1 MIDLLKLRTS
11 NIQIIHNL
19 FNHSDFISCKPI
31 NNYYKSFRQKDGFKI
46 GLHFR
51 KANEKGLTVG
61 YGYVDIII
69 SPHYHK
75 NNYLHNGNDFTSLE
89 CINSIESILNYLNI
103 EKRDRI
109 DLQIVN
115 IEFGFN
121 IIPNTDVKNIIDGL
135 FFYSRKR
142 FIQKYND
149 IEMFKISDVT
159 KYKEIKVY
167 AKGLQFINKPHYNID
182 RNTLRFEVRAKKT
195 DKIKTYGLV
204 NVCDLLNIG
213 IYDRL
218 MIELLKEWDFVLL
231 VNINPCTVEMKNEDT
246 IFLDKCKNVDF
257 WIEIL
262 TEKHRNTFAKTKSK
276 YYKILTSSN
285 NLHTEIKA
293 KIIDKINQFTSVQT
307 FHRKTA

>member
-11 NIQIIHNL
+11 NIQIINIL
-19 FNHSDFISCKPI
+19 LNHSDFISCKPI
-31 NNYYKSFRQKDGFKI
+31 NNYYKSLRQKGGHKI

-75 NNYLHNGNDFTSLE
+75 NNYLHNGNDFTPLE

-103 EKRDRI
+103 EKIDRA

-121 IIPNTDVKNIIDGL
+121 IIPNTDIKNIIDGL

-149 IEMFKISDVT
+149 IEMFKISDAT

-167 AKGLQFINKPHYNID
+167 AKGLQFIDKPSFNID
-182 RNTLRFEVRAKKT
+182 RNTLRFEVRTKKT

-213 IYDRL
+213 IYQRL

-231 VNINPCTVEMKNEDT
+231 VNFYPYTVEMKDEDI

-262 TEKHRNTFAKTKSK
+262 TEKHRNTFTNTKSN

-293 KIIDKINQFTSVQT
+293 KIIDKIIQFNSVQT
-307 FHRKTA
+307 VLRKTA

>member
-11 NIQIIHNL
+11 NIQIINNL
-19 FNHSDFISCKPI
+19 LQHSDFIDCKPI
-31 NNYYKSFRQKDGFKI
+31 NNYYKSFRQKEGFKI
-46 GLHFR
+46 SLHFR
-51 KANEKGLTVG
+51 KAKERGITVG

-75 NNYLHNGNDFTSLE
+75 NKYVHNGDDFTPLE
-89 CINSIESILNYLNI
+89 CIKSISEILEYLKIKQRNRN
-103 EKRDRI
+103 ELK
-109 DLQIVN
+109 IVN

-121 IIPNTDVKNIIDGL
+121 IIPNTDIKNIIDGL

-149 IEMFKISDVT
+149 IETFKISDAT
-159 KYKEIKVY
+159 KYKEVKAY
-167 AKGLQFINKPHYNID
+167 AKGLQFIDKPCYNID

-213 IYDRL
+213 IYERL

-231 VNINPCTVEMKNEDT
+231 INVNPCTVKMINKDI

-257 WIEIL
+257 WIKTL

-276 YYKILTSSN
+276 YFKILNSSN

-293 KIIDKINQFTSVQT
+293 KIIDKITQFTSVQT